1 MRSGYNITPPPSA
14 ELADGV
20 VQSLNVALAAAG
32 CVVLGVLAC
41 ARADP
46 LRLAALTV
54 HGAGLLA
61 MVGGLGAVRLG
72 ARRPPPRASTI
83 GGYAWQ
89 AAPSAGLFV
98 RRTSCHSKCQ
108 SAPRA
113 SATLGNHADETSPR
127 CSMGCRG
134 WGDIRK
140 RRDTYQTSY

>member
-54 HGAGLLA
+54 YGAGLLA
-61 MVGGLGAVRLG
+61 MVG
-72 ARRPPPRASTI
+72 ASAL
-83 GGYAWQ
+83 YAW
-89 AAPSAGLFV
+89 GRGGRRHV
-98 RRTSCHSKCQ
+98 RRR
-108 SAPRA
+108 SAAIP
-113 SATLGNHADETSPR
+113 SGPTTLPDTIQ
-127 CSMGCRG
+127 RG
-134 WGDIRK
+134 LSEARSNTK
-140 RRDTYQTSY
+140 